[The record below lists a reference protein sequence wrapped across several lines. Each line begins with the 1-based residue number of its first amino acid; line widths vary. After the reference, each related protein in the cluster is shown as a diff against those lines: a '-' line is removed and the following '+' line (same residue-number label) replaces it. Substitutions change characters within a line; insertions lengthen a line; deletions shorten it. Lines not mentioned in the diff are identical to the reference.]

1 VDIARQM
8 ATSIIK
14 TVTPSQFGP
23 ETLSETSSTE
33 KWIEIEPELRPRRID
48 NPATRYGVWWHQ
60 FVQQISWN
68 DDATAWDKVFSATQ
82 ANSPDM
88 ARSAREWRL
97 LRERISSV
105 SVFPSHL
112 TNGAPVVR
120 VEMPFFW
127 RMDEHR
133 CLEGIVD
140 LAFFDPGEKRW
151 FILDW
156 KTNRITR
163 DRIDVLRVHYRPQIA
178 AYWKAVTEM
187 TGALVDARIY
197 STSTGEF
204 VLYDRGELGDE
215 WAQLSR

>member
-1 VDIARQM
+1 
-8 ATSIIK
+8 
-14 TVTPSQFGP
+14 
-23 ETLSETSSTE
+23 
-33 KWIEIEPELRPRRID
+33 
-48 NPATRYGVWWHQ
+48 
-60 FVQQISWN
+60 
-68 DDATAWDKVFSATQ
+68 
-82 ANSPDM
+82 
-88 ARSAREWRL
+88 
-97 LRERISSV
+97 
-105 SVFPSHL
+105 
-112 TNGAPVVR
+112 VVH

-163 DRIDVLRVHYRPQIA
+163 DRIEILRAHYRPQIA

-187 TGALVDARIY
+187 TGALVDAGIY

-204 VLYDRGELGDE
+204 VLYDRDELGDE
-215 WAQLSR
+215 WTQLSR